1 MLSIGYDLNWRRFQA
16 YRQAQSE
23 ARASKPSKRGRSYV
37 FQFRRQETGQETAE
51 ARAESEW
58 LAEQQRKRLAKQQRT
73 GAAEIILSVRDLWRS
88 IRHGNAG
95 GHRPR
100 FRSNHCKSSALFLG
114 YSLRGGASEKNIG

>member
-1 MLSIGYDLNWRRFQA
+1 MLSISYDLNLRRFQA
-16 YRQAQSE
+16 YPHRQSE
-23 ARASKPSKRGRSYV
+23 AKASTPSKRGRSYV
-37 FQFRRQETGQETAE
+37 FQFRREETGQETAE

-58 LAEQQRKRLAKQQRT
+58 LVEQQRKRLAQQQRT
-73 GAAEIILSVRDLWRS
+73 RAAEIILAVRDLWRS

-100 FRSNHCKSSALFLG
+100 FRCNHCKSSALFLG